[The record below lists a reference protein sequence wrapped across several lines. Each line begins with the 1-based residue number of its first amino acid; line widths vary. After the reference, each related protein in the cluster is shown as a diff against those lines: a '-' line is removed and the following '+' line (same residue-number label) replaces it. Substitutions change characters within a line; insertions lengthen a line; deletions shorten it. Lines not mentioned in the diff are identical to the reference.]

1 MKRARVW
8 NQCER
13 QHLVGFGIGF
23 GFEMLQHFRER
34 LTTRSN
40 PEKLSYSPNR
50 IPTVS
55 SETNVRKVPGTTESA
70 MEGRQK
76 KSGQ

>member
-1 MKRARVW
+1 MKRAQVW

-13 QHLVGFGIGF
+13 QHLVGFGFGF

-40 PEKLSYSPNR
+40 SEK
-50 IPTVS
+50 
-55 SETNVRKVPGTTESA
+55 
-70 MEGRQK
+70 
-76 KSGQ
+76 